1 MKTFVMLA
9 IGLAALRLMR
19 RRSASARHWAL
30 AVAIACAASVPL
42 LQPLATSWR
51 GARPAPARPPAH
63 GRAHRTSPPHPKTQV
78 AGAAVAILDVTGEQ
92 PPSSR
97 FTPQLWWWL
106 GRLQLTGAAIF
117 VLVLIAG
124 LLRLE
129 WLAARA
135 VPVTSARVTA
145 ASRSVER
152 ALGITRPVRLLQTTR
167 VALPMTWGAIHP
179 IVLLPSGTDGWSD
192 VRLNTVLG
200 HELAHV
206 QRGDWLALMLAELLR
221 AIDWLDPLA
230 WLAARRLRFESELAC
245 DDLVLGMGASPP
257 EYAAHLLALV
267 RFARV
272 HHAHPVAAA
281 SSMARPNGLE
291 RRVEAM
297 LNADLERRPATRR
310 ARGIIALPLLASALL
325 VSGYGAAAQSLVSLS
340 GVVYDP
346 QSLGVPRATVSLVD
360 PRTESRREVRS
371 DTTGR
376 FEFVGLPAGE
386 YRLETRVPG
395 FEPTTRTVGVMNR
408 HVEQDVTLRLGS
420 LTETVTLSYSPGSE
434 AAGVGVRATGPA
446 DMPRAQACAASSTGG
461 NIKPPMKV
469 RDVHP
474 VYPAKGDA
482 VPEGTVLVDARIG
495 ADGTV
500 VSAVAREPVSEDL
513 AQSAVAAVL
522 QWRFT
527 PTLLNCVPVEV
538 GMSVSVRFGRQ

>member
-1 MKTFVMLA
+1 MLA
-9 IGLAALRLMR
+9 VGLAALRLMR
-19 RRSASARHWAL
+19 RRSAAARHWAL

-51 GARPAPARPPAH
+51 WQLPAVQ
-63 GRAHRTSPPHPKTQV
+63 RTEVRDIGSIPKDTQTQV
-78 AGAAVAILDVTGEQ
+78 SDVAVAIGDVTGEQ
-92 PPSSR
+92 HSPSPFR
-97 FTPQLWWWL
+97 AQLWWWF
-106 GRLQLTGAAIF
+106 GSLQLTGAAIF

-135 VPVTSARVTA
+135 VPVTSARVMA
-145 ASRSVER
+145 ASRSLER

-167 VALPMTWGAIHP
+167 VALPMTWGALHP

-206 QRGDWLALMLAELLR
+206 QRGDWLALMLAELMR
-221 AIDWLDPLA
+221 AIDWLNPLA

-257 EYAAHLLALV
+257 EYASDLVALV
-267 RFARV
+267 RAARI
-272 HHAHPVAAA
+272 HHARPVAAA

-291 RRVEAM
+291 RRVEVM

-346 QSLGVPRATVSLVD
+346 QSLAVPRATVSLID

-395 FEPTTRTVGVMNR
+395 FEPNNRTVDVMNR
-408 HVEQDVTLRLGS
+408 HVDQDVTLRLGS
-420 LTETVTLSYSPGSE
+420 LTETVTLSYSPRSE
-434 AAGVGVRATGPA
+434 AAGAGTRATGPA
-446 DMPRAQACAASSTGG
+446 DIPRAPACAASSTGG

-474 VYPAKGDA
+474 VYPSNGDA

-500 VSAVAREPVSEDL
+500 VSAVAREPVSQDL